1 MRSPFWIAALLL
13 NACTAKDAASDDT
26 DVPADTDTSGGLA
39 PIDVAACLRDPS
51 CHHILIA
58 AHRGYHAAAPENTLA
73 AVRAS
78 AALGAHLTECD
89 VRDTK
94 DGELVLMHDSSID
107 RTTDGSGEVS
117 EMTLAE
123 LEAVHVDYGVN
134 AGTSDETTR
143 IPKFSELLH
152 LAVEMQI
159 GVYIDTKT
167 NRLDLVTAAIHEAG
181 AEDLAVVRKEFGA
194 LGPALTDDSLLICQ
208 AGTPQQLAE
217 FVDQMPPWAFIE
229 IDNSGPDPAMAD
241 AIKAAGL
248 RIQQDV
254 FLGDA
259 SWPIHG
265 TYDGWNL
272 FLPTGVQM
280 MQSEY
285 PDGIVQGMSDGSLP
299 LDAQ

>member
-1 MRSPFWIAALLL
+1 MRALPWIPALLVT
-13 NACTAKDAASDDT
+13 ACTAADPTTQDT
-26 DVPADTDTSGGLA
+26 DAETDTTATPES
-39 PIDVAACLRDPS
+39 IDVAVCLRDPT
-51 CHHILIA
+51 CHHMLVA
-58 AHRGYHAAAPENTLA
+58 AHRGYHAEAPENTLA

-78 AALGAHLTECD
+78 AALGAHLTEAD

-94 DGELVLMHDSSID
+94 DGQLVLMHDSSID
-107 RTTDGSGEVS
+107 RTTEGTGEVS
-117 EMTLAE
+117 QMTLAE
-123 LEAVHVDYGVN
+123 LEQVHLDYGVN

-143 IPKFSELLH
+143 IPTFAELLD
-152 LAVEMQI
+152 LAVELHI
-159 GVYIDTKT
+159 GVYVDTKT
-167 NRLDLVTAAIHEAG
+167 DKLDLVTAAIHEAG

-194 LGPALTDDSLLICQ
+194 LGPALTDGSLLICQ

-217 FVDQMPPWAFIE
+217 FVDQMPPWGFIE

-259 SWPIHG
+259 SWPING

-272 FLPTGVQM
+272 FIPTGVQM

-285 PDGIVQGMSDGSLP
+285 PDGLVQGLSDGTLP
-299 LDAQ
+299 TEAQ